1 MCIRTFN
8 AIIVDTNMIYL
19 LIIMKYFYIS
29 VIQIHSHFRCKQ
41 QHRGDTDREL
51 DNHHP
56 GHHWS
61 GHVVEHDSTTQPNHS
76 ILWTNVENNM

>member
-1 MCIRTFN
+1 MFN
-8 AIIVDTNMIYL
+8 TIIVDTNMIYL

-29 VIQIHSHFRCKQ
+29 VTLIHSHVGSKQ

-61 GHVVEHDSTTQPNHS
+61 GRVVEHNRTTQP
-76 ILWTNVENNM
+76 